1 MSTNGSNGNGTGNG
15 KSTEGRSQRKPKG
28 RPAKTRGVA
37 EVPDAIS
44 MLELDHRKIESLF
57 AAYADAGPR
66 DLEHKWQGW

>member
-1 MSTNGSNGNGTGNG
+1 MSTNGSNGNGHG
-15 KSTEGRSQRKPKG
+15 KTLEGRSLRRPEG
-28 RPAKTRGVA
+28 RPARATRGVT
-37 EVPDAIS
+37 EVPDALS